1 MLSAVTH
8 SGSPH
13 LQSRRTSRSTA
24 LDTLLSILRFI
35 RDLPEAFAEAQ
46 EMKRQAK
53 QRYPFMS
60 LDF

>member
-1 MLSAVTH
+1 MLSPPALWNQVTRFH
-8 SGSPH
+8 ATPN
-13 LQSRRTSRSTA
+13 RS
-24 LDTLLSILRFI
+24 SILRFI